1 MDKQDRNAVNTIS
14 QKTIPYRKDT
24 RITCNSLVLFLYCL
38 VLLCLSGCVFINKNN
53 DDTLSESSASSTG
66 ENPPTYAELLESN
79 KKLREE
85 VARLTEESDMQKTLL
100 TQLQLTLLKK
110 HAEISVL
117 SKKNDRLV
125 NDFVRNTKNIQKSGN
140 RVETVRM
147 LAEVTAI
154 LDRARA
160 FDKNQKWSQAIEK
173 AEKYLSDS
181 QTELNAGNIDGAS
194 YLANQAI
201 EVMQATELN
210 QQAEKKKATSREI
223 EFYYP
228 FQMIVL
234 KNANVRSEPSLNTDI
249 LYVAESGVNVTA
261 VGYLNEWVKVE
272 AEDGSIGWIYYTLL
286 SGVF

>member
-1 MDKQDRNAVNTIS
+1 MENNNAA
-14 QKTIPYRKDT
+14 
-24 RITCNSLVLFLYCL
+24 
-38 VLLCLSGCVFINKNN
+38 LSDAAPSPGGKN
-53 DDTLSESSASSTG
+53 L
-66 ENPPTYAELLESN
+66 PTYDELRES
-79 KKLREE
+79 KQRLQEE
-85 VARLTEESDMQKTLL
+85 VARLTDESEKQKTLL

-147 LAEVTAI
+147 LAEITAI
-154 LDRARA
+154 LERARA

-173 AEKYLSDS
+173 AEKYLLDS

-201 EVMQATELN
+201 EVMQTTELN
-210 QQAEKKKATSREI
+210 QQAEKKKAASTEI

-228 FQMIVL
+228 FQMTVL
-234 KNANVRSEPSLNTDI
+234 KNANVRNAPSLNTDI
-249 LYVAESGVNVTA
+249 LYVAESGANVIA
-261 VGYLNEWVKVE
+261 VGYLDEWVKVE
-272 AEDGSIGWIYYTLL
+272 MKDGSFGWIYYSLL
-286 SGVF
+286 SGAF